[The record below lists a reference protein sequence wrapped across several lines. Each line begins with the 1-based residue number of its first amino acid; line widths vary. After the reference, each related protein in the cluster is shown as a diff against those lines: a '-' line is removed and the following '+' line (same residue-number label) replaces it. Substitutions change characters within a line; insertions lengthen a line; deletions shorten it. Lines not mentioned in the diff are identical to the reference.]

1 MPEGVVSR
9 SDRCLLAPML
19 DRSPWRAAIKDRAL
33 HGAIPF
39 ARACVRYRRPSPA
52 RERLWQNRIEPY
64 LAWHSHCFVARTVF
78 GCRLRGDTQEVLQQH
93 VYYFGVWEPNLTSWL
108 RARLSPGDVFVDVG
122 ANVGYFTL
130 LGSRIVGARGS
141 VVAIEASPSIFDALR
156 ANVARNRATN
166 VRAVN
171 MVAART
177 SGTRTVYAGP
187 RSHVGLST
195 VDPHAGWLA
204 ESETES
210 ASLPEIV
217 GEQAWSQARLI
228 KVDVEGAED
237 EVALGMA
244 AALEGTHPD
253 FELAVELHPPAGGAL
268 FTTLRDAGFHAYELE
283 IDYSPLRYRSGGTPP
298 AARRIERPPD
308 YEVDVIFSRRDAD
321 AI

>member
-1 MPEGVVSR
+1 MREDVTSR
-9 SDRCLLAPML
+9 SDHCLLAPML

-39 ARACVRYRRPSPA
+39 ARACVRYRRPSSG
-52 RERLWQNRIEPY
+52 RERLWQSRIEPY
-64 LAWHSHCFVARTVF
+64 LAWHSHRFVARTVF

-122 ANVGYFTL
+122 ANIGYFTL

-141 VVAIEASPSIFDALR
+141 VVAVEASQSIFEALR
-156 ANVARNRATN
+156 ANVARNGATN

-187 RSHVGLST
+187 ASHVGLST
-195 VDPHAGWLA
+195 VDPHAGWLP
-204 ESETES
+204 EGETES

-217 GEQAWSQARLI
+217 GAEAWGRARVVKI
-228 KVDVEGAED
+228 DVEGAED

-244 AALEGTHPD
+244 AALERTRPD
-253 FELAVELHPPAGGAL
+253 FELAVELHPPAGAAL
-268 FTTLRDAGFHAYELE
+268 FTTLRDAGFHAYALE
-283 IDYSPLRYRSGGTPP
+283 IDYSPLGYRSDGTRP
-298 AARRIERPPD
+298 AARRIERSPD
-308 YEVDVIFSRRDAD
+308 YEVDVIFSRRDAEV
-321 AI
+321 I